1 MQALLLAEVRR
12 RVASG
17 EFTERGLAADIG
29 VSQPHLHNVLK
40 GARALTPGVADPLL
54 ARLKLSLRDLLIAP
68 EEAGGLRQVPELAGL
83 LGPGLPFPDA
93 DHPLLRHTFA
103 ASLLAN
109 LRDPK
114 VARLAADNALP
125 PEFLPGDLVLLDF
138 DPRPR
143 ARPRAECWYAADFS
157 CGPAVRRA
165 RLEGGEL
172 YLDSAPVSPVTCI
185 SMANKHML
193 DVLRARIV
201 WLGRQMERLETPA
214 RPAEEAGRPSGPAD

>member
-1 MQALLLAEVRR
+1 MQALLLSEVRR

-17 EFTERGLAADIG
+17 EFTERGLASEIG

-40 GARALTPGVADPLL
+40 GARALTPAVADALL
-54 ARLKLSLRDLLIAP
+54 TRLKLSLRDLLIAP
-68 EEAGGLRQVPELAGL
+68 EEAAGLGQVPELSGL
-83 LGPGLPFPDA
+83 LGPGLPFPDT

-109 LRDPK
+109 LRRPK
-114 VARLAADNALP
+114 VARLADDDALP

-138 DPRPR
+138 DPRYR
-143 ARPRAECWYAADFS
+143 VRPSAGFWYAADFDG
-157 CGPAVRRA
+157 GPAVRRA
-165 RLEGGEL
+165 RIESGGL
-172 YLDSAPVSPVTCI
+172 YLNSASGLPVTCI

-214 RPAEEAGRPSGPAD
+214 RPAEEAGRPPGPFD